1 MNNTFSPYK
10 SLINVDLPTLL
21 SPKIIRLAERA
32 SELTFTGSM
41 FNKSSTVIFFINNYL
56 LLFICFITFL
66 LYLFLSLLSLIFI
79 VLSFFFFILLL
90 FVSIIFIYIYPYVL
104 LLYNFIIFILYCQ
117 LIKWF

>member
-1 MNNTFSPYK
+1 LDISTTLAPVKKLCLRYVAMNNTFSPYK

-32 SELTFTGSM
+32 SELTFTVSM

-56 LLFICFITFL
+56 L
-66 LYLFLSLLSLIFI
+66 
-79 VLSFFFFILLL
+79 
-90 FVSIIFIYIYPYVL
+90 FVYVL
-104 LLYNFIIFILYCQ
+104 LLYKYIIFITYCQ